1 MPRRLNVLMADESAT
16 YADRAVEALRRDG
29 YEVAWERVER
39 AADLAAAL
47 DRQPWDLILAND
59 GLPGFTALSALRVLR
74 EHVSPH
80 GDTPPLVIISNASH
94 TIDAARVRDAIR
106 EGARDC
112 VAPDDLA
119 RLLIVVDRERRD
131 RDQRDEQRRAEAQ
144 LRQTQKLEAISHLAG
159 GVAHDFNNLLTAIL
173 AYSESMLYQL
183 PADSPL
189 RLEVSEIKKSGERAS
204 ALTQRLLA
212 FGRRR
217 AAKPHVTNL
226 NGLIAGLEQTIRRT
240 LGDHIDVILQLAPD
254 LGHVR
259 VDVGHVEQALL
270 NLVTNA
276 RDAMPAG
283 GTLTI
288 RTSNLDLREGAPRPD
303 PQIDAQAHAAS
314 LAPGLYVSLSVA
326 DTGCGMDA
334 GTQARAFEPFFT
346 THDSGQGSGLGLPMV
361 HGTIQQSGGSI
372 ALDSEVGRGTA
383 VRILLPRAQA
393 DAAVAQAASASSA
406 SSAASSSSSSQQG
419 GTGAVILLV
428 EDEELVRQMAVLTLE
443 RRGYRV
449 LVASDGPEAISR
461 AGAHTGDIHLLIA
474 DLVMPRVSGQE
485 LARVLRQT
493 RPGLRVIHTIGYGD
507 DGARELAGAEP
518 QATFLHKP
526 FVATALADRVRDV
539 LAGERASTGGRSP
552 GAAGRWPTP

>member
-1 MPRRLNVLMADESAT
+1 VLMADASAT

-29 YEVAWERVER
+29 YDVAWERVER

-47 DRQPWDLILAND
+47 ERQRWDLILAND
-59 GLPGFTALSALRVLR
+59 GLPGFNALSALRVLH
-74 EHVSPH
+74 EHARSHDDAPA
-80 GDTPPLVIISNASH
+80 LVIISESQN
-94 TIDAARVRDAIR
+94 TLDADRVRDAIR
-106 EGARDC
+106 EGARDY
-112 VAPDDLA
+112 VAPGDLA
-119 RLLIVVDRERRD
+119 RLLIVVDRELRD

-144 LRQTQKLEAISHLAG
+144 VRQTQKLEAISQLAG

-189 RLEVSEIKKSGERAS
+189 RIEVAEIKKSGERAS

-217 AAKPHVTNL
+217 TAKPHVTNL

-240 LGDHIDVILQLAPD
+240 LGDHIDVTLQLAPD

-259 VDVGHVEQALL
+259 VDVGHFEQALL

-283 GTLTI
+283 GTLTV
-288 RTSNLDLREGAPRPD
+288 RTTNIDLREGAPRPE
-303 PQIDAQAHAAS
+303 PAVAHQVQAAS
-314 LAPGLYVSLSVA
+314 LTPGLYVSLSVA
-326 DTGCGMDA
+326 DTGTGMDA
-334 GTQARAFEPFFT
+334 STQARAFEPFFT
-346 THDSGQGSGLGLPMV
+346 THESGQGSGLGLPMV
-361 HGTIQQSGGSI
+361 YGTIQQSGGSL
-372 ALDSEVGRGTA
+372 AMDSVIGRGTTM
-383 VRILLPRAQA
+383 RILLPRAAA
-393 DAAVAQAASASSA
+393 DAVVTHATLPATGPA
-406 SSAASSSSSSQQG
+406 AASSP
-419 GTGAVILLV
+419 APVILLV

-449 LVASDGPEAISR
+449 LVANDATEAISR
-461 AGAHTGDIHLLIA
+461 AMAHAGDIHLLIA

-493 RPGLRVIHTIGYGD
+493 RPGLRVLHTISYGD
-507 DGARELAGAEP
+507 DATREAAREQAGADP
-518 QATFLHKP
+518 QASFLQKP
-526 FVATALADRVRDV
+526 FVATALADRVREA

>member
-1 MPRRLNVLMADESAT
+1 MPRRLNVLMADESAI
-16 YADRAVEALRRDG
+16 YADRAVDALRHDG

-47 DRQPWDLILAND
+47 ERQRWDLILAND
-59 GLPGFTALSALRVLR
+59 GLPGFNALSVLRVLH
-74 EHVSPH
+74 EHAKANDDAP
-80 GDTPPLVIISNASH
+80 GLVIISESLNALDVDR
-94 TIDAARVRDAIR
+94 IRDAIR

-112 VAPDDLA
+112 VAPGDLA
-119 RLLIVVDRERRD
+119 RLLIVVDRELRD

-144 LRQTQKLEAISHLAG
+144 LRQTQKLEAISQLAG

-189 RLEVSEIKKSGERAS
+189 RIEVAEIKKSGERAS

-217 AAKPHVTNL
+217 TAKPQVTNL

-240 LGDHIDVILQLAPD
+240 LGDHIDVTLQLAPD

-259 VDVGHVEQALL
+259 VDVGHFEQALL
-270 NLVTNA
+270 NLVANA

-283 GTLTI
+283 GTLTV
-288 RTSNLDLREGAPRPD
+288 RTTNLDLREGAPRPEAAVA
-303 PQIDAQAHAAS
+303 AQAQAAS
-314 LAPGLYVSLSVA
+314 LTPGLYVALSVA
-326 DTGCGMDA
+326 DTGTGMDA

-346 THDSGQGSGLGLPMV
+346 THESGQGSGLGLPMV
-361 HGTIQQSGGSI
+361 YGTIQQSGGSI
-372 ALDSEVGRGTA
+372 ATDSVVGRGTTM
-383 VRILLPRAQA
+383 RILLPRAQA
-393 DAAVAQAASASSA
+393 DAVITHAAAP
-406 SSAASSSSSSQQG
+406 SAASSP
-419 GTGAVILLV
+419 APVILLV

-449 LVASDGPEAISR
+449 LVANDATEAIAR
-461 AGAHTGDIHLLIA
+461 AMAHAGDIHLLIA
-474 DLVMPRVSGQE
+474 DLVMPRISGQE

-493 RPGLRVIHTIGYGD
+493 RPGLRVLHTVSYGD
-507 DGARELAGAEP
+507 DPARELAAADP
-518 QATFLHKP
+518 HASFLQKP
-526 FVATALADRVRDV
+526 FVATALADRVREA
-539 LAGERASTGGRSP
+539 LAGERASAGGRSP